1 MLALSILPSRSD
13 VSTPQNTSG
22 IPGKMVSPVPQQE
35 VQRRAHDRDDE
46 IDRLAGVSP
55 LIVIA
60 ERAIGAGIPELRRPQ
75 RFRVE
80 IDVAQKF
87 HRETRAQAVVEDGE
101 ARELLVLIVDDQD
114 VLRCRVGC
122 RESRTR
128 RSTTR
133 HNARCLIVR
142 IASAS
147 RIGQRD
153 IRLRP
158 LDPVS
163 RGRR

>member
-122 RESRTR
+122 RGIQDEEEHDET
-128 RSTTR
+128 
-133 HNARCLIVR
+133 
-142 IASAS
+142 
-147 RIGQRD
+147 QREVSD
-153 IRLRP
+153 RQDRLRVE
-158 LDPVS
+158 D
-163 RGRR
+163 RTARH